1 MPGDRAVLNF
11 SGPFP
16 DGDGIYDLPA
26 RVFIDTSVLRAA
38 YAALGSQVPQK
49 LFFQHSSRLDEQATV
64 NGLVGHAQALIIG
77 ILSLQPSGN
86 LFRRPVQQ
94 QFTRN
99 DLPQLLMESEPAGF
113 RPQSRLPGLV
123 IRFVGA
129 IFRTATMPG
138 HFPTHRRRGSVQML
152 GYLTNRRSASD
163 PARDVLSLRQCE
175 YPERASTDCRNKPTV
190 QRHHAA
196 N

>member
-1 MPGDRAVLNF
+1 MTRYGAVLNF

-16 DGDGIYDLPA
+16 DGDGIYDLTT
-26 RVFIDTSVLRAA
+26 RVPKDTRVLRTAD
-38 YAALGSQVPQK
+38 AALGPQMSNQ
-49 LFFQHSSRLDEQATV
+49 LFFQHSPRLDEQATV

-77 ILSLQPSGN
+77 ILGLQPSGN
-86 LFRRPVQQ
+86 LLRRPVQQ

-99 DLPQLLMESEPAGF
+99 DLLQLLMESEPAGF
-113 RPQSRLPGLV
+113 RPQRRLPGLV

-129 IFRTATMPG
+129 IFRTAAMPA
-138 HFPTHRRRGSVQML
+138 HFPTHRRRRAVQML

-163 PARDVLSLRQCE
+163 PSRDVLALRQCE
-175 YPERASTDCRNKPTV
+175 YPERTSTDCRNKPTL
-190 QRHHAA
+190 QRHHTA